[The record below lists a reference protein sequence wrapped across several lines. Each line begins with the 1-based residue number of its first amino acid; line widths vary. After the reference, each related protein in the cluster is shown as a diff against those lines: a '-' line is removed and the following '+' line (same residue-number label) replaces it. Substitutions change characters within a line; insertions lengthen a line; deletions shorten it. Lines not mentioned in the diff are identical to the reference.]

1 MRRACERCARA
12 LRPFPSHEPQMAVPV
27 LPLLLLPRATYH
39 CLFRTL
45 SLPMPAAM
53 EAHGST

>member
-1 MRRACERCARA
+1 
-12 LRPFPSHEPQMAVPV
+12 MAVPL
-27 LPLLLLPRATYH
+27 LPLLLLLRATHH

-45 SLPMPAAM
+45 SLPMVAAM